1 MGKGNFFKKNIKKRK
16 KERKERSIKQRIL
29 EQKKKVEEKLH
40 HVVEVVTEI
49 EKSPEPVVE
58 KPEVKPERVVSE
70 SVVLDTNVIID
81 SWNGKYVDAMHQL
94 LKKPNVK
101 IMLTDTALGES
112 SRKLGSD
119 KNTIFEFV
127 KKTFGDYRVEKIE
140 TDQLILDH
148 ASEMEKKYP
157 EKLHRPDSIIF
168 GVAKMYDAD
177 LITNDNAIKE
187 CCAEE
192 KINAFDHR
200 LVKVVEVKKTVT
212 PRPSS
217 PKKTFYDKDEKEI
230 SADEYARLKEV
241 EESPEP
247 VVEKPVEETKVNYL
261 IFDESIISYIMLDNR
276 QVIEGIQK
284 FSEKEI
290 KFLTFDA
297 VINFFIENERVTFN
311 RILTF
316 DQVVNK
322 LKQIGDFQY
331 YGFDEDS
338 AVGQRANAL
347 FEAEKYIDDS
357 DILEEKKLSKTDC
370 ILIELLIDKSVILVT
385 NNALL
390 KKATTQEAKERNVTV
405 KIFDPL
411 EL

>member
-1 MGKGNFFKKNIKKRK
+1 MGKGNFFKKDIKKRK
-16 KERKERSIKQRIL
+16 KERKLRSIKQRIL
-29 EQKKKVEEKLH
+29 EQKKKVEEKIH
-40 HVVEVVTEI
+40 HVVEVVTEDKKSPESEPVV
-49 EKSPEPVVE
+49 EKVEEVKPEPVVE
-58 KPEVKPERVVSE
+58 K
-70 SVVLDTNVIID
+70 
-81 SWNGKYVDAMHQL
+81 AQH
-94 LKKPNVK
+94 
-101 IMLTDTALGES
+101 
-112 SRKLGSD
+112 
-119 KNTIFEFV
+119 
-127 KKTFGDYRVEKIE
+127 
-140 TDQLILDH
+140 
-148 ASEMEKKYP
+148 
-157 EKLHRPDSIIF
+157 
-168 GVAKMYDAD
+168 
-177 LITNDNAIKE
+177 
-187 CCAEE
+187 
-192 KINAFDHR
+192 
-200 LVKVVEVKKTVT
+200 
-212 PRPSS
+212 
-217 PKKTFYDKDEKEI
+217 
-230 SADEYARLKEV
+230 
-241 EESPEP
+241 
-247 VVEKPVEETKVNYL
+247 L
-261 IFDESIISYIMLDNR
+261 IFDGSIISYIMLDNR

-322 LKQIGDFQY
+322 LKQVGDFQY

>member
-40 HVVEVVTEI
+40 HVVEVV
-49 EKSPEPVVE
+49 
-58 KPEVKPERVVSE
+58 SE
-70 SVVLDTNVIID
+70 NQNSL
-81 SWNGKYVDAMHQL
+81 
-94 LKKPNVK
+94 
-101 IMLTDTALGES
+101 ES
-112 SRKLGSD
+112 
-119 KNTIFEFV
+119 
-127 KKTFGDYRVEKIE
+127 
-140 TDQLILDH
+140 
-148 ASEMEKKYP
+148 
-157 EKLHRPDSIIF
+157 
-168 GVAKMYDAD
+168 
-177 LITNDNAIKE
+177 
-187 CCAEE
+187 
-192 KINAFDHR
+192 
-200 LVKVVEVKKTVT
+200 
-212 PRPSS
+212 
-217 PKKTFYDKDEKEI
+217 
-230 SADEYARLKEV
+230 
-241 EESPEP
+241 EP
-247 VVEKPVEETKVNYL
+247 VVEKPVEETKMYHL
-261 IFDESIISYIMLDNR
+261 IFDQSIISYIMLDNR
-276 QVIEGIQK
+276 EVIEGLQR

-338 AVGQRANAL
+338 AIGQRANAL

-370 ILIELLIDKSVILVT
+370 VLIELLIDKSVILVT

>member
-29 EQKKKVEEKLH
+29 EQKKKVEGKLH
-40 HVVEVVTEI
+40 HVVEIVTE
-49 EKSPEPVVE
+49 
-58 KPEVKPERVVSE
+58 
-70 SVVLDTNVIID
+70 NQ
-81 SWNGKYVDAMHQL
+81 N
-94 LKKPNVK
+94 
-101 IMLTDTALGES
+101 
-112 SRKLGSD
+112 
-119 KNTIFEFV
+119 
-127 KKTFGDYRVEKIE
+127 
-140 TDQLILDH
+140 
-148 ASEMEKKYP
+148 
-157 EKLHRPDSIIF
+157 
-168 GVAKMYDAD
+168 
-177 LITNDNAIKE
+177 
-187 CCAEE
+187 
-192 KINAFDHR
+192 
-200 LVKVVEVKKTVT
+200 
-212 PRPSS
+212 
-217 PKKTFYDKDEKEI
+217 
-230 SADEYARLKEV
+230 
-241 EESPEP
+241 SPEP

-338 AVGQRANAL
+338 AIGQRANAL

-370 ILIELLIDKSVILVT
+370 VLIELLIDKSVILVT

>member
-16 KERKERSIKQRIL
+16 KERKERSVKQRIL

-40 HVVEVVTEI
+40 HVVEVVSEN
-49 EKSPEPVVE
+49 ENSLESEPVVE
-58 KPEVKPERVVSE
+58 KPVEEVK
-70 SVVLDTNVIID
+70 
-81 SWNGKYVDAMHQL
+81 
-94 LKKPNVK
+94 
-101 IMLTDTALGES
+101 
-112 SRKLGSD
+112 
-119 KNTIFEFV
+119 
-127 KKTFGDYRVEKIE
+127 
-140 TDQLILDH
+140 
-148 ASEMEKKYP
+148 
-157 EKLHRPDSIIF
+157 
-168 GVAKMYDAD
+168 
-177 LITNDNAIKE
+177 
-187 CCAEE
+187 
-192 KINAFDHR
+192 
-200 LVKVVEVKKTVT
+200 
-212 PRPSS
+212 
-217 PKKTFYDKDEKEI
+217 
-230 SADEYARLKEV
+230 
-241 EESPEP
+241 PEP
-247 VVEKPVEETKVNYL
+247 VVEKPVEETKMYHL
-261 IFDESIISYIMLDNR
+261 IFDQSIISYIMLDNR
-276 QVIEGIQK
+276 EVIEGLQK

-338 AVGQRANAL
+338 AIGQRANAL

-390 KKATTQEAKERNVTV
+390 KKATKQEAKERNVTV